1 MGKSINIFEQTF
13 KKLFKPVEDIDY
25 DKKELKLGIKTEL
38 EHTDNKR
45 IATIIAK
52 QHLMEDPKYYSKLK
66 KVHEE
71 DENVA
76 GGDSGAF
83 GPAAG
88 TGHGGISNTDW
99 YAPGDAR
106 VPKALG
112 VYSRRGKV
120 KTKKKKTRRKN
131 KKKK

>member
-25 DKKELKLGIKTEL
+25 DKKVLKLGIKTEL

-52 QHLMEDPKYYSKLK
+52 QHLMEDTKYYSKLK

-76 GGDSGAF
+76 GGAGGAF

-88 TGHGGISNTDW
+88 VGHGGITNTDW

-106 VPKALG
+106 MPKALG
-112 VYSRRGKV
+112 IYSRRGKV
-120 KTKKKKTRRKN
+120 KTNKKKSRRKN

>member
-13 KKLFKPVEDIDY
+13 KKLFKPVKNKVY
-25 DKKELKLGIKTEL
+25 NKKELKLGKKTET
-38 EHTDNKR
+38 EHTDIKE

-52 QHLMEDPKYYSKLK
+52 HHLTEDPKYYSKLK
-66 KVHEE
+66 KVHDE

-76 GGDSGAF
+76 GGASGAF

-88 TGHGGISNTDW
+88 AGHGGITNTDW

-120 KTKKKKTRRKN
+120 NTKKKKTRRKN

>member
-13 KKLFKPVEDIDY
+13 KTLFKPVKDMDY
-25 DKKELKLGIKTEL
+25 NKDELKLGIETEL
-38 EHTDNKR
+38 EHTDNEQV
-45 IATIIAK
+45 ATIIAK

-66 KVHEE
+66 KVHDE

-76 GGDSGAF
+76 SGAF

-88 TGHGGISNTDW
+88 EGHGGITNTDW

-120 KTKKKKTRRKN
+120 KTNKKKTRRKN

>member
-1 MGKSINIFEQTF
+1 MGKSINIFEQKF
-13 KKLFKPVEDIDY
+13 KTLFKPV
-25 DKKELKLGIKTEL
+25 
-38 EHTDNKR
+38 
-45 IATIIAK
+45 
-52 QHLMEDPKYYSKLK
+52 K
-66 KVHEE
+66 KVHDE

-88 TGHGGISNTDW
+88 AGHGGITNTDW
-99 YAPGDAR
+99 YVPGDYR
-106 VPKALG
+106 ISLG
-112 VYSRRGKV
+112 RGTYSRRGKV

>member
-13 KKLFKPVEDIDY
+13 KTLFKPVKDMEYNED
-25 DKKELKLGIKTEL
+25 ELKLGIETEL
-38 EHTDNKR
+38 EHTDNEEV
-45 IATIIAK
+45 ATIIAK
-52 QHLMEDPKYYSKLK
+52 QHLMEDSEYYSKLK
-66 KVHEE
+66 KVHDE

-76 GGDSGAF
+76 GGASGAF

-88 TGHGGISNTDW
+88 AGHGGITNTDW

-120 KTKKKKTRRKN
+120 NTKKKKTRRKN

>member
-52 QHLMEDPKYYSKLK
+52 QHLMEDTKYYSKLK

-76 GGDSGAF
+76 GGAGGAF

-88 TGHGGISNTDW
+88 VGHGGITNTDW

-106 VPKALG
+106 MPKALG
-112 VYSRRGKV
+112 IYSRRGKV
-120 KTKKKKTRRKN
+120 KTNKKKSRRKN

>member
-1 MGKSINIFEQTF
+1 MKKSINIFEQTF

-25 DKKELKLGIKTEL
+25 NKKELKLGIVTEL
-38 EHTDNKR
+38 EHTDNKQ

-52 QHLMEDPKYYSKLK
+52 HHMMEDPKYYSKLK
-66 KVHEE
+66 KVHDE

-76 GGDSGAF
+76 GGSSSAF

-88 TGHGGISNTDW
+88 EGHGGITNTDW

>member
-76 GGDSGAF
+76 GGAGGAF

>member
-1 MGKSINIFEQTF
+1 MGKSINIFEQKF
-13 KKLFKPVEDIDY
+13 KTLFKPVTDMDY
-25 DKKELKLGIKTEL
+25 NKDELKLGIETEL
-38 EHTDNKR
+38 EHTNNEQV
-45 IATIIAK
+45 ATIIAK
-52 QHLMEDPKYYSKLK
+52 QHLMEDPNYYSKLK
-66 KVHEE
+66 KVHDE

-76 GGDSGAF
+76 GGSGSAF
-83 GPAAG
+83 GSNAG
-88 TGHGGISNTDW
+88 IGHGGLNNTDW

-120 KTKKKKTRRKN
+120 STNKKKTRRKN

>member
-1 MGKSINIFEQTF
+1 MKKSINIFEQTF

-25 DKKELKLGIKTEL
+25 NKKELKLGKKTEL
-38 EHTDNKR
+38 EHTDNKQ

-52 QHLMEDPKYYSKLK
+52 HHLMEDPKYYSKLK
-66 KVHEE
+66 KVHDE

-76 GGDSGAF
+76 GGAGSAF

-88 TGHGGISNTDW
+88 EGHGGITNTDW

-120 KTKKKKTRRKN
+120 KTKKNKTRRKN